1 MSQTPPAPRRGRHA
15 TIAPGWTERQLLQAA
30 RGGDEDAF
38 GRLFEP
44 FRRRLY
50 GHCFRMLGSRQ
61 DAEDAMQEVML
72 RTWRSLSTFEGRASL
87 GSWLYR
93 IATNVC
99 LSALKQRRQALG
111 PADPAQTLGYEC
123 LQADGER
130 LGKPQPM
137 TPALESEYEQ
147 RETASVALSATLL
160 HLPANQRAVLLLRDV
175 LGFSAR
181 ETAATL
187 ATTTVSV
194 NSALQRARA
203 KLDDAFANDALE
215 DSPRAPAGA
224 GVDDAVE
231 GFVGALGRG
240 DVDSL
245 VGIASDTTLGTERSW
260 TYSAVPAY

>member
-1 MSQTPPAPRRGRHA
+1 VSRAA
-15 TIAPGWTERQLLQAA
+15 IAPGWTERQLLEAA
-30 RGGDEDAF
+30 RSGDEDAF

-50 GHCFRMLGSRQ
+50 AHCFRMLGSRH

-72 RTWRSLSTFEGRASL
+72 RTWRSLSTFEGRAAL

-99 LSALKQRRQALG
+99 LSALKQRPTAL
-111 PADPAQTLGYEC
+111 PLADHGQTLDCER
-123 LQADGER
+123 LQAHGEPFEA
-130 LGKPQPM
+130 LAPM
-137 TPALESEYEQ
+137 SPALESDYEQ
-147 RETASVALSATLL
+147 RESAAVALSATLL
-160 HLPANQRAVLLLRDV
+160 HLPAIQRAVLLLRDV

-187 ATTTVSV
+187 STTTASV

-203 KLDDAFANDALE
+203 NLDGAFASDALK
-215 DSPRAPAGA
+215 DAPRAPDGA

-240 DVDSL
+240 DV
-245 VGIASDTTLGTERSW
+245 ASMVAVAADTTLGTKRSW
-260 TYSAVPAY
+260 AYSVVPAY